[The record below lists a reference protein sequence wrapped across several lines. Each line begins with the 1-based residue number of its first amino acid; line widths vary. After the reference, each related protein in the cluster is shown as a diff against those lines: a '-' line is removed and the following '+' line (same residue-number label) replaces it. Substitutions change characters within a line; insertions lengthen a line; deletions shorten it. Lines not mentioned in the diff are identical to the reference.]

1 MGNVLVNPPRS
12 EIQRMRAVEQQL
24 GRQVQRIKCICRTEN
39 LKLSRLQTRLN
50 ETLSKPESTIRSL
63 ECKQLASEIA
73 FIIHNQESLA
83 LCFDHLTSLTR
94 IVRQL
99 KSGRFVHTMV
109 RNVNT
114 VVQGL
119 EVPDAARS
127 PDAGMQD
134 IMSEL
139 TRSRALWEEQSRHL
153 ENMLKGEQGT
163 TSTAATKH
171 LQSIQDAILE
181 EATAAHERG
190 VKLDDVRREERYQQL
205 AQRLR
210 PQPIVPAA
218 S

>member
-1 MGNVLVNPPRS
+1 MGNILVTPPQS
-12 EIQRMRAVEQQL
+12 EIQRMRTVEQQL

-39 LKLSRLQTRLN
+39 HKLGRLQTRLN
-50 ETLSKPESTIRSL
+50 ETLSKPESTIRAL

-73 FIIHNQESLA
+73 FIIHNQESLS

-119 EVPDAARS
+119 EVPDAARA
-127 PDAGMQD
+127 PDAGMHD

-139 TRSRALWEEQSRHL
+139 TRSRNLWEEQSRHL
-153 ENMLKGEQGT
+153 ESMLNGEHGT
-163 TSTAATKH
+163 TSSSASEH
-171 LQSIQDAILE
+171 LQGIQQAILE

-210 PQPIVPAA
+210 PQSVVPAV

>member
-39 LKLSRLQTRLN
+39 LKLARLQTRLN

-153 ENMLKGEQGT
+153 ESMLKGEQGT
-163 TSTAATKH
+163 TSTAATEH
-171 LQSIQDAILE
+171 LQSIQDTILE

-190 VKLDDVRREERYQQL
+190 LKLDDVRREERYQQL